1 MKENVGRID
10 QTLRSVI
17 APVLL
22 VLGYTTLNG
31 KRGGT
36 IGLIAMISGALLVES
51 AITRVCP
58 INALLGV
65 DTRRLDSAVQRGG
78 G

>member
-10 QTLRSVI
+10 QTLRSVM

-22 VLGYTTLNG
+22 VLGYTSLNG

-36 IGLIAMISGALLVES
+36 IGLIAMISGALLG
-51 AITRVCP
+51 
-58 INALLGV
+58 L
-65 DTRRLDSAVQRGG
+65 DTRRLDAAVQRRRG
-78 G
+78 

>member
-1 MKENVGRID
+1 MKENVERID

-22 VLGYTTLNG
+22 VLGYTALNG

-58 INALLGV
+58 INALLGL
-65 DTRRLDSAVQRGG
+65 DTRRLDASVQCGVG
-78 G
+78 